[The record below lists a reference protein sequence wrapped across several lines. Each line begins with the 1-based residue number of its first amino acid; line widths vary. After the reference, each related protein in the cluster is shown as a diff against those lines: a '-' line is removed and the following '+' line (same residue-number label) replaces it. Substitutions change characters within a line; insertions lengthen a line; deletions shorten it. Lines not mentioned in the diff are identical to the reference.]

1 MSTAK
6 TTAAGSRTDRDEVFL
21 EYTKSICP
29 VCKVVVD
36 AEVNI
41 RAGQVFLRK
50 RCPTHGRFE
59 ALLYSDAHMYVE
71 SLRFNKPG
79 TIPLET
85 QTDIV
90 EGCPL
95 DCGLCPDHKQ
105 HACLGIIEVNSGCNL
120 DCPVCFADSG
130 HQPDGFSL
138 SVEQVAAALDA
149 FVRAEGEPEVV
160 MFSGGEPTIHPQI
173 LDFLRLA
180 GDKGVRYVN
189 LNTNGLRLAHDRK
202 FVADL
207 AALDKRPNIYLQFDG
222 LTPATHVALRGR
234 DLRAAKQKALDA
246 CAQHGLTVT
255 LVAAVER
262 GVNEHE
268 LGDIVRFGIAHP
280 AVRSVAFQPV
290 THSGRHVTFD
300 PRTRVTNADVIH
312 GLVDQC
318 PDWFRSSDFFPVP
331 CCFPTCRSITY
342 LLVDGDTVVPVPRL
356 VDIEA
361 HLDYVTN
368 RVMPDLSIRAAL
380 EKLWSAS
387 AVPGS
392 PTTAAQLECA
402 TCGIDLPEALR
413 SLTDKAFMIVIQD
426 FQDPYT
432 LNVRQLMKC
441 CVEEL
446 TPDGRL
452 IPFCA
457 YNSVGYREQIRQQLS
472 GVAVPTIVPNAVEL
486 APILGPT
493 RFGSKTAA
501 GVGERAG
508 VARDATN
515 TGRRLP

>member
-1 MSTAK
+1 
-6 TTAAGSRTDRDEVFL
+6 
-21 EYTKSICP
+21 
-29 VCKVVVD
+29 
-36 AEVNI
+36 
-41 RAGQVFLRK
+41 
-50 RCPTHGRFE
+50 
-59 ALLYSDAHMYVE
+59 
-71 SLRFNKPG
+71 
-79 TIPLET
+79 
-85 QTDIV
+85 
-90 EGCPL
+90 
-95 DCGLCPDHKQ
+95 
-105 HACLGIIEVNSGCNL
+105 
-120 DCPVCFADSG
+120 
-130 HQPDGFSL
+130 
-138 SVEQVAAALDA
+138 
-149 FVRAEGEPEVV
+149 

-246 CAQHGLTVT
+246 CAQQGLTVT

-387 AVPGS
+387 AVPAS

-486 APILGPT
+486 APILRPT

-501 GVGERAG
+501 GGSEQAG